1 MSGTSSPSGPAHRLA
16 ALSRQL
22 QPAPCAVSTRDQ
34 TVAELAAERSR
45 ASFSPRAMADFL
57 FGGKKQTELRLEAMQ
72 LLEDHPEFRNDAG
85 IFDRSLA
92 QRREHTVQRVRRLFA
107 LFMEH
112 GADVDKRETLAD
124 IVGIFDLPLWTRNGV
139 HFGLFLGAIMGQG
152 DQEQQDEWMLP
163 TMLLELFGCYGM
175 TELGHGSFTRG
186 FETTATFDMETD
198 EFVIHTPTDTATKW
212 WIGGAGQT
220 ATHTVCFARLVVPN
234 DGGADHGVQSFIV
247 PLRDVETHELLP
259 GVRIGDMGSKM
270 GLQGVDNGWIQFD
283 HVRIPRANMLRRY
296 AQVSRSGV
304 FSQTQHKAQLAY
316 AALLVNRG
324 KIVTLSVGILEKA
337 VTIAVRY
344 AAVRRQGLQVNSE
357 DSHTETRLLDYQTH
371 QYRLM
376 PVLARAYAYRL
387 QTRHITRLLQQFD
400 TQGSDISEAL
410 LADIHGTM
418 SGFKAFCTWD
428 VQAGIDACRQSCGG
442 NGYSKYTGLAELLAD
457 FSVMVTF
464 EGDNTV
470 MALQTANYLI
480 RVVEKLRRGEKL
492 AGSVQY
498 LEREQASN
506 RRRQWGVKGTAD
518 LNNSALLRDALD
530 VYTGHQVLQVTAK
543 LTAAQGKT
551 EAERMNSCLVDL
563 VEIARVHV
571 FYNVATA
578 FLQHIEEL
586 KMDASGNCATLVP
599 ALEALCQ
606 LYIFQELHRGAAFL
620 LKEKFMSSF
629 QNNLVREQLME
640 NCTRVRADAV
650 VLVDVFMLTDTVLNS
665 SVGRADGSIYE
676 GALAAVRHRTGPTP
690 YFATAIKPIF
700 EGEPLE

>member
-1 MSGTSSPSGPAHRLA
+1 M
-16 ALSRQL
+16 
-22 QPAPCAVSTRDQ
+22 
-34 TVAELAAERSR
+34 
-45 ASFSPRAMADFL
+45 
-57 FGGKKQTELRLEAMQ
+57 
-72 LLEDHPEFRNDAG
+72 
-85 IFDRSLA
+85 
-92 QRREHTVQRVRRLFA
+92 
-107 LFMEH
+107 
-112 GADVDKRETLAD
+112 RETLAD
-124 IVGIFDLPLWTRNGV
+124 VVGVFDLSLWTRNGV
-139 HFGLFLGAIMGQG
+139 HFGLFLGVIMGQG

-163 TMLLELFGCYGM
+163 TMMLELFGCYGM

-186 FETTATFDMETD
+186 FETTATFDEETD

-220 ATHTVCFARLVVPN
+220 ATHTVCFARLVLPK

-247 PLRDVETHELLP
+247 PLRDVQTHDPLP
-259 GVRIGDMGSKM
+259 GVSIGDMGSKM

-296 AQVSRSGV
+296 AQVSRDGV

-344 AAVRRQGLQVNSE
+344 AAVRRQGLQVNSDDPHVE
-357 DSHTETRLLDYQTH
+357 ARLLDYQTH

-376 PVLARAYAYRL
+376 PILARAYAYRL
-387 QTRHITRLLQQFD
+387 QTRYITRLLQQFD

-428 VQAGIDACRQSCGG
+428 VQQGIDACRQSCGG

-470 MALQTANYLI
+470 MAQQTAHYLI
-480 RVVEKLRRGEKL
+480 RSVDKLCRGEKL

-498 LEREQASN
+498 LEREESSN
-506 RRRQWGVKGTAD
+506 RRRQWGVEGPTG
-518 LNNSALLRDALD
+518 LNNSTLLRDALD
-530 VYTGHQVLQVTAK
+530 VYTGRQVLEVAAK
-543 LTAAQGKT
+543 LAAAPGKT
-551 EAERMNSCLVDL
+551 DVERINSCQVDL

-578 FLQHIEEL
+578 FIQHIEEL
-586 KMDASGNCATLVP
+586 KMGVSEDSVKLVP
-599 ALEALCQ
+599 TLEALCQ
-606 LYIFQELHRGAAFL
+606 LYICQELDRGAAFL

-629 QNNLVREQLME
+629 QSSLVRARLME
-640 NCTRVRADAV
+640 SCARVRNDAV
-650 VLVDVFMLTDTVLNS
+650 ALVDAFMFTDTVINS

-676 GALAAVRHRTGPTP
+676 GALDAVRHRTGPTP
-690 YFATAIKPIF
+690 YFTSVIKPMF
-700 EGEPLE
+700 ESEPLE

>member
-1 MSGTSSPSGPAHRLA
+1 MSDTSSSTRRLA
-16 ALSRQL
+16 VLSRHL
-22 QPAPCAVSTRDQ
+22 QSVPCAVSTRDQ
-34 TVAELAAERSR
+34 TVAELAAERAR
-45 ASFSPRAMADFL
+45 ANFCSRAMADFL
-57 FGGKKQTELRLEAMQ
+57 FGGTKQTELRLETMQ
-72 LLEDHPEFRNDAG
+72 LLENFPEFCNDVG
-85 IFDRSLA
+85 RFDRSLE
-92 QRREHTVQRVRRLFA
+92 QQREHTVQRIRRLHT

-112 GADVDKRETLAD
+112 GADVDKRDTLAD
-124 IVGIFDLPLWTRNGV
+124 IVGVFDLPLWTRNGV

-152 DQEQQDEWMLP
+152 DQEQLEKWMLP
-163 TMLLELFGCYGM
+163 TLMLQLFGCYGM

-186 FETTATFDMETD
+186 FKTTATFDEETD

-220 ATHTVCFARLVVPN
+220 ATHTVCFAKLVLPN
-234 DGGADHGVQSFIV
+234 NNGVDHGVQSFIV
-247 PLRDVETHELLP
+247 PLRDVATHDPLP
-259 GVRIGDMGSKM
+259 GVKIGDMGSKM

-283 HVRIPRANMLRRY
+283 QVRVPRANMLRRY
-296 AQVSRSGV
+296 AQVSRDGV

-316 AALLVNRG
+316 ATLLVNRG

-357 DSHTETRLLDYQTH
+357 DAHVETRLLDYQTH

-376 PVLARAYAYRL
+376 PVLARAYAYRV

-400 TQGSDISEAL
+400 TVGSDISEAL

-418 SGFKAFCTWD
+418 SGFKAFYTWD
-428 VQAGIDACRQSCGG
+428 VLEAIDVCRQSCGG
-442 NGYSKYTGLAELLAD
+442 NGYSKYTGLAELQAD

-470 MALQTANYLI
+470 MAQQTANYLL
-480 RVVEKLRRGEKL
+480 RCVEKLRRGEKL

-506 RRRQWGVKGTAD
+506 QRSQWDVKSAAD
-518 LNNSALLRDALD
+518 LNNAALLRDALD
-530 VYTGHQVLQVTAK
+530 VYTGRHVFQVAAK
-543 LTAAQGKT
+543 LAESEGKT
-551 EAERMNSCLVDL
+551 ELERANSCLVDF

-571 FYNVATA
+571 FYNGATA
-578 FLQHIEEL
+578 FLDQIEAL
-586 KMDASGNCATLVP
+586 KAKSLGKTLEP

-606 LYIFQELHRGAAFL
+606 LYICQELDRGAAFL
-620 LKEKFMSSF
+620 LKEKFMSTF
-629 QNNLVREQLME
+629 QSNLVRVQLMK
-640 NCTRVRADAV
+640 NCARVRADCVA
-650 VLVDVFMLTDTVLNS
+650 LVDAFMLTDTVLNS

-676 GALAAVRHRTGPTP
+676 GALAAVHHRTGPTP
-690 YFATAIKPIF
+690 YFATSIKPMF
-700 EGEPLE
+700 EGKPLE

>member
-1 MSGTSSPSGPAHRLA
+1 
-16 ALSRQL
+16 
-22 QPAPCAVSTRDQ
+22 
-34 TVAELAAERSR
+34 
-45 ASFSPRAMADFL
+45 MADSIY
-57 FGGKKQTELRLEAMQ
+57 GGKRQTDLRLEAMQ
-72 LLEDHPEFRNDAG
+72 LLEGHPEFRNDMA
-85 IFDRSLA
+85 IFDRSLT
-92 QRREHTVQRVRRLFA
+92 QRREHTVQRVRRLYS

-112 GADVDKRETLAD
+112 GADVDKRDTLAD
-124 IVGIFDLPLWTRNGV
+124 IVGVFDLPMWTRNGV

-152 DQEQQDEWMLP
+152 DQSQQDEWMLP
-163 TMLLELFGCYGM
+163 TMMLELFGCYGM

-186 FETTATFDMETD
+186 FETTATFDVKTD

-212 WIGGAGQT
+212 WIGGSGQT
-220 ATHTVCFARLVVPN
+220 ATHTVCFARLVLPN
-234 DGGADHGVQSFIV
+234 DGADHGVQSFIV
-247 PLRDVETHELLP
+247 PLRDVETHDPLP

-296 AQVSRSGV
+296 AQVSRDGV

-357 DSHTETRLLDYQTH
+357 DSHSETRLLDYQTH

-387 QTRHITRLLQQFD
+387 QTRHITRLLQHFD
-400 TQGSDISEAL
+400 AQGSDISEAL

-428 VQAGIDACRQSCGG
+428 VHEGIDACRQSCGG
-442 NGYSKYTGLAELLAD
+442 NGYSKYTGLAELFAD
-457 FSVMVTF
+457 FSAMVTF

-470 MALQTANYLI
+470 MALQTAHYLL
-480 RVVEKLRRGEKL
+480 RAVEKLHRGEKL

-506 RRRQWGVKGTAD
+506 RRRQWGVEGPTD
-518 LNNSALLRDALD
+518 LSNAALLRDALD
-530 VYTGHQVLQVTAK
+530 VYTGRQVLQVSAK
-543 LTAAQGKT
+543 LAAANGET
-551 EAERMNSCLVDL
+551 ETERLNSCQVDL

-571 FYNVATA
+571 FYNVASA
-578 FLQHIEEL
+578 FLQHIQEL
-586 KMDASGNCATLVP
+586 KTDTSGGSDALVP
-599 ALEALCQ
+599 ALGALCQ
-606 LYIFQELHRGAAFL
+606 LYICQELDRGAAFL
-620 LKEKFMSSF
+620 LKEKYLSSV
-629 QNNLVREQLME
+629 QSNLVRERLME
-640 NCTRVRADAV
+640 SCARVRDDAV
-650 VLVDVFMLTDTVLNS
+650 GLVDAFMLTDTVLNS

-676 GALAAVRHRTGPTP
+676 GALAAVTHRTGPTP
-690 YFATAIKPIF
+690 YFTSAIKPIF
-700 EGEPLE
+700 DGEPLE

>member
-1 MSGTSSPSGPAHRLA
+1 MPAMPDSSATSAPARRLA

-22 QPAPCAVSTRDQ
+22 QPAPCASSTRAQ
-34 TVAELAAERSR
+34 TVAELAAERAR

-57 FGGKKQTELRLEAMQ
+57 FGGERQTALRLEAMR
-72 LLEDHPEFRNDAG
+72 LLEGHAEFRNDAG
-85 IFDRSLA
+85 AFDRSLA
-92 QRREHTVQRVRRLFA
+92 QRREHTLQRVRRLYA
-107 LFMEH
+107 LFLEH
-112 GADVDKRETLAD
+112 GADVERRETLAD
-124 IVGIFDLPLWTRNGV
+124 IVGVFDLSLWTRNGV

-152 DQEQQDEWMLP
+152 DQQQQDEWMLP
-163 TMLLELFGCYGM
+163 TMMLELFGCYGM

-186 FETTATFDMETD
+186 FETTATFDEDAD
-198 EFVIHTPTDTATKW
+198 EV
-212 WIGGAGQT
+212 
-220 ATHTVCFARLVVPN
+220 
-234 DGGADHGVQSFIV
+234 
-247 PLRDVETHELLP
+247 
-259 GVRIGDMGSKM
+259 GDMGSKM

-296 AQVSRSGV
+296 AQVSRDGV

-344 AAVRRQGLQVNSE
+344 AAVRRQGLQVNPE
-357 DSHTETRLLDYQTH
+357 DPNAETRLLDYQTH

-387 QTRHITRLLQQFD
+387 HTRYITRLLQQFD

-428 VQAGIDACRQSCGG
+428 VQEGIDTCRQSCGG

-470 MALQTANYLI
+470 MAQQTAHYLM
-480 RVVEKLRRGEKL
+480 RSVDKLRRGVKL

-498 LEREQASN
+498 LEREQASG
-506 RRRQWGVKGTAD
+506 RRRQWGVEGPAD
-518 LNNSALLRDALD
+518 LSNSTLLRDALD
-530 VYTGHQVLQVTAK
+530 VYTGRQVLQVAAK
-543 LTAAQGKT
+543 LAAAPGSTDT
-551 EAERMNSCLVDL
+551 ERLNSCQVDL
-563 VEIARVHV
+563 VEIARIHV

-578 FLQHIEEL
+578 FIQHIDVL
-586 KMDASGNCATLVP
+586 KAEVSEDNVALLP

-606 LYIFQELHRGAAFL
+606 LYICQELDRGAAFL

-629 QNNLVREQLME
+629 QSNLVRARLME
-640 NCTRVRADAV
+640 SCARVRADAV
-650 VLVDVFMLTDTVLNS
+650 ALVDAFMFTDTVLNS

-676 GALAAVRHRTGPTP
+676 GALDAVCHRTGPTP
-690 YFATAIKPIF
+690 YFASTIKPIF
-700 EGEPLE
+700 EGETLE